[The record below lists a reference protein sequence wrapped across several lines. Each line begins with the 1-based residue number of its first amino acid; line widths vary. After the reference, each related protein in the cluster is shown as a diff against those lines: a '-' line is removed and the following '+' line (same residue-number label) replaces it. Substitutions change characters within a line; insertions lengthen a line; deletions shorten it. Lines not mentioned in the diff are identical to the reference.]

1 MIMLLYQILAS
12 TIYGKYKNVIKI
24 NKFKVPAPMLNNIF
38 ELPVESC
45 SVSDVHAYFGYIIKK

>member
-24 NKFKVPAPMLNNIF
+24 NKFEVPAPMLNNIF

-45 SVSDVHAYFGYIIKK
+45 SVSDVHDYFGYIIKK